1 MKRAFFIAALAACG
15 SSAASEN
22 APASNVHAWKPVHG
36 SAMTLARRTMEN
48 LEHDPSGPRPD
59 WVLYDPSK
67 DQVVFVGGDAG
78 YQRAL
83 QIARSFDDAPTPVP
97 VYPPPVQTP
106 DPDPVPIVGIAKV
119 DDTDYTVQRA
129 AVDRILADPTT
140 VAKGARVVPSIK
152 NGVPNGF
159 KLYAIRPGSVY
170 AALGFNNGDT
180 ITSINGHD
188 MSSLDKALE
197 IYQQLRNASS
207 LDVSISRRGQDLVLH
222 YSIK

>member
-1 MKRAFFIAALAACG
+1 MFIAALAACG
-15 SSAASEN
+15 SSSAAP
-22 APASNVHAWKPVHG
+22 APASNVHAWKPQHG

-83 QIARSFDDAPTPVP
+83 SIAKSYDTEPTPVTA
-97 VYPPPVQTP
+97 PPPA
-106 DPDPVPIVGIAKV
+106 PDPVPVAGIAKV
-119 DDTDYTVQRA
+119 DDTDFTVERNEI
-129 AVDRILADPTT
+129 DKILADPMS
-140 VAKGARVVPSIK
+140 VASGARVVPSIK
-152 NGVPNGF
+152 NGAPNGF

-170 AALGFNNGDT
+170 AALGFLNGDT
-180 ITSINGHD
+180 ITAINGHD
-188 MSSLDKALE
+188 MSTPDKALE
-197 IYQQLRNASS
+197 VYTQVRSASS
-207 LDVSISRRGQDLVLH
+207 LDVSITRRGTDLVLH

>member
-1 MKRAFFIAALAACG
+1 MKRAFLIAALAACG
-15 SSAASEN
+15 SSSAAPSPEV
-22 APASNVHAWKPVHG
+22 NVHAWKPVHG

-78 YQRAL
+78 YKRAL
-83 QIARSFDDAPTPVP
+83 AIAQSFDDAPTPVP
-97 VYPPPVQTP
+97 VYNPPVTAP
-106 DPDPVPIVGIAKV
+106 DPDPVPIVGIAKI

-129 AVDRILADPTT
+129 AVDKILADPMS

-152 NGVPNGF
+152 NGAPNGF

-170 AALGFNNGDT
+170 AALGFQNGDT

-188 MSSLDKALE
+188 ISSPDKALE
-197 IYQQLRNASS
+197 AYSQLKTASS
-207 LDVSISRRGQDLVLH
+207 LDVSITRRGTDLVLH

>member
-1 MKRAFFIAALAACG
+1 MKRALLITALAACG

-22 APASNVHAWKPVHG
+22 VPASNVHAWKPVHG

-83 QIARSFDDAPTPVP
+83 SIAKSYDTEPTPVA
-97 VYPPPVQTP
+97 VPPPA
-106 DPDPVPIVGIAKV
+106 PDPVPIAGIAKI
-119 DDTDYTVQRA
+119 DDTNFTVERNE
-129 AVDRILADPTT
+129 VDKILADPMS
-140 VAKGARVVPSIK
+140 VASGARVVPSVK
-152 NGVPNGF
+152 GGVPNGF
-159 KLYAIRPGSVY
+159 KLYAIRPASVY
-170 AALGFNNGDT
+170 AALGFQNGDT
-180 ITSINGHD
+180 ITAINGRD
-188 MSSLDKALE
+188 MSTPDQALE
-197 IYQQLRNASS
+197 VYQQIRTASS
-207 LDVSISRRGQDLVLH
+207 LDVSITRRGKDLVLH

>member
-1 MKRAFFIAALAACG
+1 MKRAVFITFAAACG
-15 SSAASEN
+15 SSSA
-22 APASNVHAWKPVHG
+22 APAPEANVHAWKPVHG

-67 DQVVFVGGDAG
+67 DQVVFVGDDAG
-78 YQRAL
+78 YRRAL
-83 QIARSFDDAPTPVP
+83 SIAQSFDTAPTPVP
-97 VYPPPVQTP
+97 VYAPPVAVP

-119 DDTDYTVQRA
+119 DDTDFTVQRA
-129 AVDRILADPTT
+129 AVDKILADPTT

-170 AALGFNNGDT
+170 AALGFLNGDT
-180 ITSINGHD
+180 ITAVNGHD

-197 IYQQLRNASS
+197 VYQQLRNASS
-207 LDVSISRRGQDLVLH
+207 LDVSITRRGQDLVLH